1 MRVRVTQEFESC
13 LSRILENTSQKLVP
27 YFQPLE
33 KGPAYKAG
41 VTACILQLSVTSKIA
56 LFSIPDGSDTP
67 VKQDIVAHAASAEV
81 SAMILITPE
90 GERAIFSEDV
100 ADAYAWLKE
109 ICLPGNLSA
118 HHSHSEIQISLTD
131 PTEGIIQYLTELR
144 KELNSWLYRKDGE
157 TSESVRELTIQTLIN
172 RILLTRIFLAHDISD
187 PSGTDITLRDALCS
201 FASTVPVQDI
211 YDIQTRVPDEETT
224 QLVYRLA
231 SAPVRVLQDIRISW
245 ITPECWAAAFACY
258 FSGLH
263 RKKRLKKSFYEE
275 EEENREI
282 QVHGSGAGTL
292 ISGILEREG
301 THLLSGKIWDPA
313 SGTGELIALVL
324 RLLRMDLIRSGR
336 SDSIISRLIT
346 AGEKI
351 HATEASPSR
360 IVVTRFVISC
370 WIISSDLDDPSLTG
384 TPLWYPFFSLTRQ
397 IRAGSPLYDERTL
410 EEFSSVH
417 EGYPVL
423 RHLHPLSPK
432 ALTPEIRPFSLIL
445 SCPCGQ
451 SPGGPPEVA
460 SYLTRRFISYTK
472 GVSRGALFGEMAS
485 ECIAPGGICIIFL
498 EKNWLSESTY
508 QGFRRWVAD
517 IPPITIFVPED
528 GPYLDYQEDLT
539 AVIYHPGIEKVH
551 TAVRFRPRE
560 GETGFQIRKYHII
573 PAEQPRDDGWR
584 LQDPWEQE
592 MMRRLHK
599 GTIPLTE
606 YLFDELYPG
615 SEGGR
620 LIHSS
625 GFWISLLW
633 NELEL
638 SAHSGLNPRPDAVT
652 IIPGQ
657 DPYLIT
663 LLHSSLIRWYVKTTM
678 RSGQNLFSDPASL
691 IRNLPIRVI
700 DPYSEEDQQA
710 LTALEMI
717 RSRLDMLIRK
727 KEISHTWHDIS
738 RIQQQITKSQ
748 IDLDHWI
755 GILYGLS
762 SEECGVFRQ
771 RLDTTE
777 PMI

>member
-1 MRVRVTQEFESC
+1 MRDRMSREFESC
-13 LSRILENTSQKLVP
+13 LSRITEKTSQKLVP

-33 KGPAYKAG
+33 KGPADKAG
-41 VTACILQLSVTSKIA
+41 VTACILQMSVTRTIA
-56 LFSIPDGSDTP
+56 LFSIPDDPDTL
-67 VKQDIVAHAASAEV
+67 VKQDIMAHAASAGV
-81 SAMILITPE
+81 SAMVLITPE
-90 GERAIFSEDV
+90 GERAIFSGDI

-109 ICLPGNLSA
+109 ICLPGNRPV
-118 HHSHSEIQISLTD
+118 HHSHSETQIRLTD
-131 PTEGIIQYLTELR
+131 PTEGIIQYLTGIR

-157 TSESVRELTIQTLIN
+157 TSESVRELTIQALIN
-172 RILLTRIFLAHDISD
+172 RILLTRIFRAHDISD
-187 PSGTDITLRDALCS
+187 LSGTDITFRDALFS
-201 FASTVPVQDI
+201 FASTIPVQDL
-211 YDIQTRVPDEETT
+211 YDVHTRVPDEETT
-224 QLVYRLA
+224 QLVNRLA
-231 SAPVRVLQDIRISW
+231 SSPVRVLQDIRLSW
-245 ITPECWAAAFACY
+245 ITPECWASAFAGY
-258 FSGLH
+258 FSRLPRKER
-263 RKKRLKKSFYEE
+263 RKKRSYEE
-275 EEENREI
+275 EEGDREI
-282 QVHGSGAGTL
+282 QVQGSGAGTL
-292 ISGILEREG
+292 ISGILERDG
-301 THLLSGKIWDPA
+301 THLLSGKIWDPS

-324 RLLRMDLIRSGR
+324 RLLRMNLIRSGG

-360 IVVTRFVISC
+360 IAITRFVISC

-423 RHLHPLSPK
+423 RHLHPLPPRV
-432 ALTPEIRPFSLIL
+432 LTPEIRPFSLIL

-472 GVSRGALFGEMAS
+472 GVSLGALFGELAS
-485 ECIAPGGICIIFL
+485 ECIASGGICIIFL
-498 EKNWLSESTY
+498 EKNWLSESAY

-517 IPPITIFVPED
+517 TPPVTILVPED

-539 AVIYHPGIEKVH
+539 AVICQTSIEKVH
-551 TAVRFRPRE
+551 TAVRFRS
-560 GETGFQIRKYHII
+560 GDGGTGFQIRKYRII

-584 LQDPWEQE
+584 LQDPWEEE
-592 MMRRLHK
+592 MMMRIHQ
-599 GTIPLTE
+599 GTMSLTE

-620 LIHSS
+620 LVHSS
-625 GFWISLLW
+625 KYWISLLW
-633 NELEL
+633 DESEL
-638 SAHSGLNPRPDAVT
+638 SSHSGLNPRSGAVI

-657 DPYLIT
+657 DPYLIA
-663 LLHSSLIRWYVKTTM
+663 LLHSSLIRWYVKTSM
-678 RSGQNLFSDPASL
+678 RSGQRLITDPASL

-710 LTALEMI
+710 LAALEVS
-717 RSRLDMLIRK
+717 RSRLDMLTNKR
-727 KEISHTWHDIS
+727 EISHTWHDIS
-738 RIQQQITKSQ
+738 RIQHQITKSQ
-748 IDLDHWI
+748 IELDHWI

-762 SEECGVFRQ
+762 SEECEVFRQ

-777 PMI
+777 PII